1 MFDIK
6 AIRENPK
13 FFDNAWAR
21 RGIPPQSAALLE
33 MDSEL
38 RTKQTELQEC
48 QSRRNEASKAIG
60 IAKSKGEDASGA
72 IQEVGELKEKMS
84 ILEEEVRE
92 LSEKLNAALSRIDNV
107 PGADVPDGESE
118 DDNKEI
124 RKWGELPAFD
134 FEPKQ
139 HFDIGESLGQMDFDG
154 AAKMSGARF
163 VILRG
168 DLAKLERAL
177 AAFMLD
183 MHTNEY
189 GYEEVSVPLL
199 VRDQALY
206 GTSQLPKFEEDLFK
220 TTTDHYL
227 IPTGEVPLTN
237 MVRETIVE
245 EEKLPIRLTCLS
257 SCYRSEAGSAG
268 RDTRGMIRLH
278 QFQKVEMVSITT
290 PEQSDEELERM
301 TGIAEQVLKRLG
313 LPYRAV
319 MLCTGDMGF
328 AAHKTYDL
336 EVWLPGQN
344 MYREIS
350 SCSNTGDF
358 QARRMKARCRPKSDK
373 KTRFVH
379 TLNGSGL
386 AVGRTLVAVLENYQQ
401 ADGSVVIPDVLKPY
415 MGGQEV
421 INPS

>member
-13 FFDNAWAR
+13 HFDDAWAR
-21 RGIPPQSAALLE
+21 RGMEPQSASLIE
-33 MDSEL
+33 IDTEL
-38 RTKQTELQEC
+38 RVKQTELQEC
-48 QSRRNEASKAIG
+48 QSRRNDASKAIG
-60 IAKSKGEDASGA
+60 MAKSKGEDASDA
-72 IQEVGELKEKMS
+72 IREVGELKDKMGT
-84 ILEEEVRE
+84 LEEDVRI
-92 LSEKLNAALSRIDNV
+92 LSEKLNAALSGIDNT
-107 PGADVPDGESE
+107 PDTDVPDGKSE
-118 DDNKEI
+118 DDNVEV
-124 RKWGELPAFD
+124 RKWGDIPDFD

-139 HFDIGESLGQMDFDG
+139 HFDIGEDLGQMDFEG

-163 VILRG
+163 VLLNG

-183 MHTNEY
+183 MHTTEF

-237 MVRETIVE
+237 LVRETLVD
-245 EEKLPIRLTCLS
+245 EEKLPLRYTCLS

-290 PEQSDEELERM
+290 PEQSEDELERM
-301 TGIAEQVLKRLG
+301 TGIAEDVLKRLK

-328 AAHKTYDL
+328 AARKTYDL

-358 QARRMKARCRPKSDK
+358 QARRMKARCRPKNEK

-401 ADGSVVIPDVLKPY
+401 ADGSVVVPEALRPY
-415 MGGQEV
+415 MGGQEA
-421 INPS
+421 IKAS

>member
-6 AIRENPK
+6 AIRENP
-13 FFDNAWAR
+13 DHYDAAWGR
-21 RGIPPQSAALLE
+21 RGIEPQAKSLLS
-33 MDSEL
+33 MDVEL
-38 RTKQTELQEC
+38 RKKHTELQEC

-60 IAKSKGEDASGA
+60 IAKSKGEDASAA
-72 IQEVGELKEKMS
+72 IQEVGDLKTKMS
-84 ILEEEVRE
+84 SLEEDVRV
-92 LSEKLNAALSRIDNV
+92 LTEKLNSALSRIDNI
-107 PGADVPDGESE
+107 PDPDVPDGESE
-118 DDNKEI
+118 DDNLEV
-124 RKWGELPAFD
+124 RKWGDIPSFD
-134 FEPKQ
+134 YEPKQ
-139 HFDIGESLGQMDFDG
+139 HFDLGEDLGQMDFES

-163 VILRG
+163 VILRS

-177 AAFMLD
+177 AAFMLN
-183 MHTNEY
+183 MHTTEF

-220 TTTDHYL
+220 TTSDHYL

-237 MVRETIVE
+237 LVNNSIVE
-245 EEKLPIRLTCLS
+245 EEKLPLRFTCLS

-278 QFQKVEMVSITT
+278 QFQKVEMVSITS
-290 PEQSDEELERM
+290 PEQSNDELERM
-301 TGIAEQVLKRLG
+301 TGIAEEVLQRLK
-313 LPYRAV
+313 LPYRV
-319 MLCTGDMGF
+319 VKLCTGDMGF

-358 QARRMKARCRPKSDK
+358 QARRMKARCRSKNDK

-386 AVGRTLVAVLENYQQ
+386 AVGRTMVAILENYQNE
-401 ADGSVVIPDVLKPY
+401 DGSITVPEVLRPY
-415 MGGQEV
+415 MGGKDL
-421 INPS
+421 IKAS

>member
-6 AIRENPK
+6 AIRENPEK
-13 FFDNAWAR
+13 YDAAWGR
-21 RGIPPQSAALLE
+21 RGMEPQSAALLE
-33 MDSEL
+33 MDAEL
-38 RTKQTELQEC
+38 RSKQTELQEC
-48 QSRRNEASKAIG
+48 QSQRNEASKAIG
-60 IAKSKGEDASGA
+60 MAKSKGEDASEA
-72 IQEVGELKEKMS
+72 IQKVAAIKTKMLS
-84 ILEEEVRE
+84 LEEDVRNLTE
-92 LSEKLNAALSRIDNV
+92 NLNAALSKIDNI
-107 PGADVPDGESE
+107 PDEDVPDGESE
-118 DDNKEI
+118 DDNLEI
-124 RKWGELPAFD
+124 RKWGDIPSFD

-139 HFDIGESLGQMDFDG
+139 HFDLGEDLGQMDFEG

-163 VILRG
+163 VLLRS

-183 MHTNEY
+183 MHTTEF

-220 TTTDHYL
+220 TTSDHYL

-237 MVRETIVE
+237 LVRESIQE
-245 EEKLPIRLTCLS
+245 EEKLPLRFTCLS

-278 QFQKVEMVSITT
+278 QFQKVEMVSVTT
-290 PEQSDEELERM
+290 PEQSNDELERM
-301 TGIAEQVLKRLG
+301 TGIAEEVLQRLK
-313 LPYRAV
+313 LPYRV
-319 MLCTGDMGF
+319 VKLCTGDMGF

-336 EVWLPGQN
+336 EVWLPGQD

-358 QARRMKARCRPKSDK
+358 QARRMKARCRPKNDK

-386 AVGRTLVAVLENYQQ
+386 AVGRTMVAVLENYQN
-401 ADGSVVIPDVLKPY
+401 ADGSITVPDVLRPY

-421 INPS
+421 IKAS

>member
-6 AIRENPK
+6 AIRENAQHYDK
-13 FFDNAWAR
+13 GWGR
-21 RGIPPQSAALLE
+21 RGMEPQSATLLAL
-33 MDSEL
+33 DSEL
-38 RTKQTELQEC
+38 RAKQTDLQDC
-48 QSRRNEASKAIG
+48 QSKRNDASKAIG
-60 IAKSKGEDASGA
+60 MAKSKGEDASGA
-72 IQEVGELKEKMS
+72 IVEVGELKEKMAS
-84 ILEEEVRE
+84 LEEEVRT
-92 LSEKLNAALSRIDNV
+92 LSENMTASLSQIDNI
-107 PGADVPDGESE
+107 PDSEVPDGASE
-118 DDNKEI
+118 EDNVEI
-124 RKWGELPAFD
+124 RKWGDIPSFD

-139 HFDIGESLGQMDFDG
+139 HFDIGEGLGQMDFEG

-163 VILRG
+163 VILRS
-168 DLAKLERAL
+168 DLARLERAL

-183 MHTNEY
+183 MHTTEY

-199 VRDQALY
+199 VRSQALY

-220 TTTDHYL
+220 TTSDHYL

-237 MVRETIVE
+237 MVRESILE
-245 EEKLPIRLTCLS
+245 EEKLPLRFTCLS

-290 PEQSDEELERM
+290 PAGSNDELDRM
-301 TGIAEQVLKRLG
+301 TGIAEEVLKRLK
-313 LPYRAV
+313 LPYRT
-319 MLCTGDMGF
+319 MILCTGDMGF

-358 QARRMKARCRPKSDK
+358 QARRMKARFRPVDEK
-373 KTRFVH
+373 KTKFVH

-386 AVGRTLVAVLENYQQ
+386 AVGRTLAAVLENYQQ
-401 ADGSVVIPDVLKPY
+401 ADGSVIVPDALRPY
-415 MGGQEV
+415 MAGQEV
-421 INPS
+421 IKAS